1 MTDKLTFHYEIFERI
16 KEAGI
21 EDPVI
26 IVGIDPGVTTGLAA
40 IAFERGGIP
49 VPSSSNHG
57 AILHAA
63 DQISYGGSGNARD
76 LIDNVEGQFVE
87 QAICY
92 DIGSAISFLRDISDY
107 VFVAIEDFV
116 IRRVDSSRDF
126 LSPVRITAGVLQHL
140 YEDYIHP
147 DNVIFQS
154 PSDAKGVCTDERL
167 DKWGFPIKNQ
177 KDRHGRDATRH
188 AILFLRKF
196 SEKPQLRS
204 LLR

>member
-1 MTDKLTFHYEIFERI
+1 MANLTFHHEIFEKI

-40 IAFERGGIP
+40 IAFERGDIP
-49 VPSSSNHG
+49 APSASNRG
-57 AILHAA
+57 EILHAA

-76 LIDNVEGQFVE
+76 LIDNLEGHFVE
-87 QAICY
+87 QAICH
-92 DIGSAISFLRDISDY
+92 DIGSAVAFLNSISDY

-126 LSPVRITAGVLQHL
+126 LSPVRITAGILQFL
-140 YEDYIHP
+140 YEGYIHP
-147 DNVIFQS
+147 DNVVFQS

-177 KDRHGRDATRH
+177 KERHGRDATRH

-196 SEKPQLRS
+196 YEKPQLRL